1 MKQLLKKKILICPN
15 YLHENN
21 VIFEKSKA
29 TYNTF
34 DQRETLSII
43 QNHKNMSKD
52 EIEND
57 FIMKNIVYA
66 SSDELN
72 VLDSYFNKI
81 KKIINLE

>member
-1 MKQLLKKKILICPN
+1 
-15 YLHENN
+15 
-21 VIFEKSKA
+21 
-29 TYNTF
+29 
-34 DQRETLSII
+34 
-43 QNHKNMSKD
+43 MSKD